1 MKHYFYLVLNTKT
14 YESYYEHTWAKNVD
28 DLKSHLCSEE
38 KLVKSWQVIE
48 SEESKMKT
56 FTADTSKNYDALS
69 EMIECNNLSGTD
81 FLDLFTDY
89 FGLQLCS
96 KDFMENLQ
104 DCEGYEF
111 D

>member
-1 MKHYFYLVLNTKT
+1 
-14 YESYYEHTWAKNVD
+14 
-28 DLKSHLCSEE
+28 
-38 KLVKSWQVIE
+38 
-48 SEESKMKT
+48 MKT
-56 FTADTSKNYDALS
+56 FTEDTLKNYNTLS
-69 EMIECNNLSGTD
+69 EMIEQNNLSGTKV
-81 FLDLFTDY
+81 LDLFTDY

>member
-1 MKHYFYLVLNTKT
+1 
-14 YESYYEHTWAKNVD
+14 
-28 DLKSHLCSEE
+28 
-38 KLVKSWQVIE
+38 
-48 SEESKMKT
+48 MKT
-56 FTADTSKNYDALS
+56 FTADTSENYNALS
-69 EMIECNNLSGTD
+69 DMSGTEV
-81 FLDLFTDY
+81 LDLFTDY